1 MLNACKQPITL
12 SVTCPPVSLSAG
24 DQTPP
29 GTHAQLKSIRDTI
42 TAQPP
47 SSPARTEGQEAV
59 RPVTSE
65 DAVASAL
72 EKVNQL
78 QEELESTVRDN
89 VEMQRLI
96 ENTRQREEEENQHRL
111 VQEGEAA
118 ATLAAMS
125 SQLAESTE
133 ELEGLRERLKE
144 VEQQEARIRA
154 SCSDKVSALE
164 AAEGEVASLGAS
176 LAHTTEALEEA
187 QQLAVTREEESSTAQ
202 RELVVAREELSNV
215 AEKESNAA
223 VLAAEAEEGR
233 AAAALAATVVLERE
247 RAATSEALSRVTE
260 LENTLRETEDCR
272 KSLVDTAASDAEKIE
287 ALAADVAEG
296 LEEKEAAK
304 EEARGAEARASTAE
318 AKVSRVESKV
328 AALKETMAEAE
339 KAHKV
344 AVEKELETRL
354 GVEETLLMANKVR
367 EEEGVARMALLS
379 IHFGNFLQLE
389 PQLFQTLVL
398 LRMEIPEAALF
409 FLPVFHVCFPGC
421 CGAFRWW
428 C

>member
-1 MLNACKQPITL
+1 MLNACKQSINL
-12 SVTCPPVSLSAG
+12 ALLDRPPHPPLA
-24 DQTPP
+24 TKNRP

-47 SSPARTEGQEAV
+47 SSPGRTEGQEAV
-59 RPVTSE
+59 KSVASE

-89 VEMQRLI
+89 VEMRGLI
-96 ENTRQREEEENQHRL
+96 ENTRLKEEEQNQHRL

-118 ATLAAMS
+118 VAMAAMS
-125 SQLAESTE
+125 SQLAENTE

-144 VEQQEARIRA
+144 AEQGEALIKA
-154 SCSDKVSALE
+154 SCSEKVSALE

-176 LAHTTEALEEA
+176 LARTTEALEEA
-187 QQLAVTREEESSTAQ
+187 QQLAVTSEEELSIAQ
-202 RELVVAREELSNV
+202 RELGVAREELSNV
-215 AEKESNAA
+215 AKKESSAA
-223 VLAAEAEEGR
+223 ALAAEAEEGR
-233 AAAALAATVVLERE
+233 AAAALAATAVLERE

-260 LENTLRETEDCR
+260 LETTLDVTEAGR
-272 KSLVDTAASDAEKIE
+272 KSLLDTAASDAEKTG
-287 ALAADVAEG
+287 ALAADVAKG

-318 AKVSRVESKV
+318 AKVSRLKSKL
-328 AALKETMAEAE
+328 AALKEAMSEAE

-344 AVEKELETRL
+344 AVEKEVEARL

-367 EEEGVARMALLS
+367 EEDGVARMALLS
-379 IHFGNFLQLE
+379 TYFGN
-389 PQLFQTLVL
+389 
-398 LRMEIPEAALF
+398 IS
-409 FLPVFHVCFPGC
+409 
-421 CGAFRWW
+421 CGWNHSCSRP
-428 C
+428 